1 MYLRS
6 KGDERDGEAST
17 EDDKGKPLP
26 VIMAALGVGV
36 MTGFL
41 GVGGG
46 FLIVPALVLFSKL
59 PMKLAVGTSLLVIGI
74 NSAAGFVGHLG
85 QSELNL
91 SLTIIFTIAAVGGAF
106 VGERLARRISA
117 GSLMQTFALCI
128 VLVGIFLLVRNASAL
143 GV

>member
-1 MYLRS
+1 
-6 KGDERDGEAST
+6 
-17 EDDKGKPLP
+17 
-26 VIMAALGVGV
+26 